1 MAFNRSCE
9 WGSLNETLARGKV
22 VLCFE
27 SRSLISAAT
36 VARTIEKMQGV
47 GLIFS
52 QFPAKDV
59 ILSSGIPCVQV
70 DFTLGTHLLTYIGIT
85 R

>member
-9 WGSLNETLARGKV
+9 AGSLNETLVIGRV

-27 SRSLISAAT
+27 SRSLRSADT
-36 VARTIEKMQGV
+36 VARTIHKMKGA

-59 ILSSGIPCVQV
+59 VLSSSFPCVQV
-70 DFTLGTHLLTYIGIT
+70 DFTLGTYLLTYIGST